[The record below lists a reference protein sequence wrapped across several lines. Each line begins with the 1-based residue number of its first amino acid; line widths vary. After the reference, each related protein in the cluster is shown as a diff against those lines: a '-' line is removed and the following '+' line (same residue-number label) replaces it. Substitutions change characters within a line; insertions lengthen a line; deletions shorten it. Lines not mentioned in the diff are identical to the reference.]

1 VDLHKD
7 IPAYRTYTNPYFK
20 VTVGDFRT
28 KSEAMEL
35 LSRIRS
41 EFPSAFVV
49 KENIEYPVVDK
60 NNAVV
65 VDTVKVLR
73 PKSVVE

>member
-1 VDLHKD
+1 
-7 IPAYRTYTNPYFK
+7 
-20 VTVGDFRT
+20 
-28 KSEAMEL
+28 MEL